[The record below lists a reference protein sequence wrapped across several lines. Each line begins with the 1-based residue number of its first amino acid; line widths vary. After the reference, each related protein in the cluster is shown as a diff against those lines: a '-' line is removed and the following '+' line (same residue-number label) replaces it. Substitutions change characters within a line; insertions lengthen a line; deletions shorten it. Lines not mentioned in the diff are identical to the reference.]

1 MNKINKYNGGYKMKI
16 HCVEMQKEDF
26 DKTLSVKKLQEMV
39 GWIEPPETEGGTWD
53 VTMSD
58 GSGFECKDQAT
69 AQILAS
75 IEEVK
80 ALLLEK
86 NK

>member
-16 HCVEMQKEDF
+16 HCVENYKEGFDNLSMKEIQK
-26 DKTLSVKKLQEMV
+26 MV
-39 GWIEPPETEGGTWD
+39 GWIEPSEKENGTWD

-58 GSGFECKDQAT
+58 GGGFECKDQAT
-69 AQILAS
+69 AMILAG

>member
-1 MNKINKYNGGYKMKI
+1 MKI
-16 HCVEMQKEDF
+16 HCEELQKGSF
-26 DKTLSVKKLQEMV
+26 DDEKISMDEARKMV
-39 GWIEPPETEGGTWD
+39 GFIEPEKGGTWD

-75 IEEVK
+75 LEEVK
-80 ALLLEK
+80 ALLLRK
-86 NK
+86 SV

>member
-1 MNKINKYNGGYKMKI
+1 MEI
-16 HCVEMQKEDF
+16 HCIEMQKENF
-26 DKTLSVKKLQEMV
+26 DDRPMEQIQKMV
-39 GWIEPPETEGGTWD
+39 GWIEPPETKKGTWD

-58 GSGFECKDQAT
+58 GTGFECKDQAT

-80 ALLLEK
+80 ALLLK
-86 NK
+86 N